1 MVMEWSVFVKM
12 DINKIRHDFPVLS
25 RKIGG
30 KPIVYMDSAC
40 MSLRPIQVID
50 ALNDYYKNFPACG
63 GRSMHK
69 LGIKVT
75 QEVEKAR
82 EILKKFF
89 NAKTSKEIVFTKN
102 TTEAINLVA
111 NSLGFEKG
119 DIVII
124 SDREHN
130 SNLMPWQVLKETK
143 GVVHE
148 IVKSNPDNTFNIDNF
163 KEIINNN
170 KNKIKLVSMVHTSN
184 LDGYTLPVKEIIKIA
199 HGNKALV
206 MLDAAQSA
214 PHKEINVRKLDVDFL
229 ACSGHKMLGPS
240 GIGVLY
246 AKHRLLEKMPPFM
259 VGGDTVMNT
268 TYDSFQLEEPPEKF
282 EAGLQHYAGMIG
294 MGAAAKYLMKIG
306 RKNINKHEIK
316 LNKIVSDGFNDI
328 NTNNIKKINIIGP
341 KNPELRSGI
350 VSFNIKNM
358 DPHEVAGMLDA
369 SANIMVRSGM
379 HCVHSWFNAHNIKG
393 SVRAS
398 LYIYNT
404 EEEAKLLVEEVK
416 KIIKVVG

>member
-1 MVMEWSVFVKM
+1 MAAMASNASVKM
-12 DINKIRHDFPVLS
+12 KIMNIRKDFPVLS

-40 MSLRPIQVID
+40 MSLRPVQVID
-50 ALNDYYKNFPACG
+50 ALNDYYKNFPACA
-63 GRSMHK
+63 GRSIHK
-69 LGIKVT
+69 LGREVTDGVKRARDSIK
-75 QEVEKAR
+75 R
-82 EILKKFF
+82 FF
-89 NAKTSKEIVFTKN
+89 NAKNSKEIVFTKN

-111 NSLGFEKG
+111 NSYGFEKG
-119 DIVII
+119 DVVVT

-130 SNLMPWQVLKETK
+130 SNLMPWQILKETK
-143 GVVHE
+143 GIVHE
-148 IVKSNPDNTFNIDNF
+148 VVKSNDDNTFNIDNF
-163 KEIINNN
+163 KKIINDN

-199 HGNKALV
+199 HENKALV

-214 PHKEINVRKLDVDFL
+214 PHKEIDVRKLDVDFL

-240 GIGVLY
+240 GIGILY
-246 AKHRLLEKMPPFM
+246 AKHHLLEKLPAFM
-259 VGGDTVMNT
+259 VGGDTVINT
-268 TYDSFQLEEPPEKF
+268 TYESFQLEEPPEKF

-294 MGAAAKYLMKIG
+294 MGEAARYLMKIG
-306 RKNINKHEIK
+306 KKNINKHEIK
-316 LNKIVSDGFNDI
+316 LNKIITNDF
-328 NTNNIKKINIIGP
+328 NNIKKIDIIGP
-341 KNPELRSGI
+341 QNSELRSGI
-350 VSFNIKNM
+350 ISFNIKNM

-398 LYIYNT
+398 LYLYNT
-404 EEEAKLLVEEVK
+404 EEEARLLVEEIK
-416 KIIKVVG
+416 KIVKIIN